1 MDISNISL
9 IIFILTTMMYFS
21 SVPIFGKPVLEM
33 KADSTALD
41 DQTLLD
47 YYSSCK
53 PKLAVYLLIIITT
66 QFFINISYLIN
77 KCGGDF
83 AKNIGSAAY
92 YTFFPWFL
100 IFGIMLAML
109 TAFPKLKSVFS
120 DVVGYYFVSFE
131 ANDLLGSILI
141 DTNMKTA
148 IDGAQDPEQKSQM
161 MQAAET
167 ILKICGNKSLLINQF
182 YPDNFE
188 KMWSL
193 LTPLMKPEIVENPGP
208 TKKSLLELVVSK
220 DNTGEAMWYIYTAI
234 LVTSISYYNL
244 ATMGCARDAKTM
256 KKNYDKYL
264 EENAA
269 SNKQK

>member
-1 MDISNISL
+1 
-9 IIFILTTMMYFS
+9 MMYFS

-33 KADSTALD
+33 PPNGQLD
-41 DQTLLD
+41 DQTLIE
-47 YYSSCK
+47 YYTSCK
-53 PKLAVYLLIIITT
+53 PRLAVYLLVIITT
-66 QFFINISYLIN
+66 QFFLNISYLIN

-92 YTFFPWFL
+92 YTFFPWIF
-100 IFGIMLAML
+100 IFGIMMALL
-109 TAFPKLKSVFS
+109 SAFPKLKSIFS

-148 IDGAQDPEQKSQM
+148 IDGSEDPEKKSQM

-167 ILKICGNKSLLINQF
+167 IIKICGNKSLLINQF

-193 LTPLMKPEIVENPGP
+193 LTPLMKPEFVGDTS
-208 TKKSLLELVVSK
+208 TKKRLLELVVSK

-244 ATMGCARDAKTM
+244 ATMGCRRDAKTI
-256 KKNYDKYL
+256 KANYDQYL
-264 EENAA
+264 ETNKNANA
-269 SNKQK
+269 NANTAA